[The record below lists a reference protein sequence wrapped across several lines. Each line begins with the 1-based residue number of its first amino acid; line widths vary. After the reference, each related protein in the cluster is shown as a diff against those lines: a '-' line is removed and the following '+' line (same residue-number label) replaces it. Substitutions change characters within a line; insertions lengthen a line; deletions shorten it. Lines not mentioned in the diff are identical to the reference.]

1 MAFNNKESKVKF
13 NICNAHIALKT
24 KDSEGNVSY
33 GEPWSFPGSRSL
45 TLNVSGEST
54 EFYADGILYYVASS
68 SGGYEGD
75 WVVARIL
82 EKWRTEI
89 LKEFIDANGVM
100 LEKQGIDPAEF
111 AFGCQVDGDA
121 DSVRLWYYGGSTSK
135 PGTSASTTES
145 TKTPEE
151 ETIPLKFGAEQVIP
165 GSDEYVVRA
174 KTTSKTDKTKYDNWF
189 ESVYIP
195 SATEWS
201 SGTTPQSSQSS

>member
-24 KDSEGNVSY
+24 KDANGKPTY
-33 GEPWSFPGSRSL
+33 GTPWSFPGSRSL
-45 TLNVSGEST
+45 TLQARGEST
-54 EFYADGILYYVASS
+54 EFYADGILYYVDSS

-75 WVVARIL
+75 WEVARIL
-82 EKWRTEI
+82 DKWRTEI
-89 LKEFIDANGVM
+89 LKEFVDKNGVM
-100 LEKQGIDPAEF
+100 LEKQGIDPEEF

-151 ETIPLKFGAEQVIP
+151 ETIPLTFGAEQVIP
-165 GSDEYVVRA
+165 DSDDYVVRA
-174 KTTSKTDKTKYDNWF
+174 KTTAKTDKAKYDSWF
-189 ESVYIP
+189 SAVYIP
-195 SATEWS
+195 SAEEWTEA
-201 SGTTPQSSQSS
+201 TPQTPQSS